1 MKKRKKKKYDPIKA
15 AMTARRKA
23 FFNAGG
29 DLAQWRGRPSR
40 FVDKKKKEEKN
51 ACRRKNISYCD

>member
-1 MKKRKKKKYDPIKA
+1 MKKRKKKYDPIKA
-15 AMTARRKA
+15 TMSAKRKA

-40 FVDKKKKEEKN
+40 FVDKKKEESRN
-51 ACRRKNISYCD
+51 ACRSSRSISNCD